1 MKKRNGVLLFS
12 SRKQNLKKLLR
23 DFRGGPVVKNSL
35 ANAGDMDL
43 IPGLGR
49 SYMPWGTW
57 AQAPQLPRLHSGTCA
72 LQQEK
77 PLQLESIPHLLQLAK
92 TCEQQQRLR
101 AAENINKCTN
111 KILKKGY
118 SSYSRS
124 HR

>member
-49 SYMPWGTW
+49 SYMPWGT
-57 AQAPQLPRLHSGTCA
+57 
-72 LQQEK
+72 
-77 PLQLESIPHLLQLAK
+77 
-92 TCEQQQRLR
+92 
-101 AAENINKCTN
+101 
-111 KILKKGY
+111 
-118 SSYSRS
+118 
-124 HR
+124 